1 MHVVEAET
9 CKMEMLK
16 SKITSK
22 VPPIQPGEVSNTTSS
37 SLEVSKEMAKELA
50 RDVVYYFSKTSTN
63 GPCNNHAKTLRRTV
77 DELSRRHEILFTSM
91 VRRLSITED
100 SKETCQSFMRV
111 MDEMFIDGHYN
122 WGRVITIYAF
132 AGWLARYC
140 VQNGMVNSVEEIVT
154 CSGTYVAD
162 KLAQWIQQQGG
173 WDALDRYFP
182 EEENPEST
190 MWKGL
195 LYTFLGLGALAT
207 LTALK

>member
-1 MHVVEAET
+1 
-9 CKMEMLK
+9 MEMLK
-16 SKITSK
+16 SKISSK
-22 VPPIQPGEVSNTTSS
+22 VPPIQTGEDSNTMSSS
-37 SLEVSKEMAKELA
+37 SLEASKEMAKELA

-100 SKETCQSFMRV
+100 SNETCQSFMRV

-132 AGWLARYC
+132 ASWLARYC
-140 VQNGMVNSVEEIVT
+140 VQNGMMGSVDPIVD
-154 CSGTYVAD
+154 SAGSYVAD

-173 WDALDRYFP
+173 WVGRVSAVYSF
-182 EEENPEST
+182 
-190 MWKGL
+190 
-195 LYTFLGLGALAT
+195 F
-207 LTALK
+207 